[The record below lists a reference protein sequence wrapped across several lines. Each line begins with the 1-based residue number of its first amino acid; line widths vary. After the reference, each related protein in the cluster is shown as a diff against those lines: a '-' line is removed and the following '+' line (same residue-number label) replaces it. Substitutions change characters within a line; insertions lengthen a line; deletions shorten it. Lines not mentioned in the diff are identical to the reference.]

1 MGSHN
6 DQWKILNSLKWAQSI
21 PCSERQGSCGK
32 KKKKKI
38 VCDHV
43 IKTGS
48 EVHTQKGT

>member
-1 MGSHN
+1 MINEKYWILLSELNLSHAVK
-6 DQWKILNSLKWAQSI
+6 DKA
-21 PCSERQGSCGK
+21 PVE